1 MIARIEPDRTG
12 ASVVSIPRDSWVE
25 IPGRGFNKINAA
37 YSFGGPSLL
46 IQTVEDLT
54 ALRIDHFA
62 VIDFAGF
69 QSMVDSVGGI
79 DVAIAEATRNQGVDF
94 RQGVNH
100 LHGAQALA
108 YVQQRYGLPNG
119 DLDRAHRQQNALR
132 ALLAK
137 AASSGTLSDPIALYD
152 LLDATSRSVGVD
164 DTLSNGGLR
173 SLALDL
179 RGLRPSAVTFLNA
192 PVAGLGREGAQSVVV
207 PRRLPL
213 DGSVDGAARGQ
224 GRRVRRPLSGG
235 CTRSHHAM
243 TGPCTARMIP
253 SSSLPLSAGA
263 LRHLVPRG
271 KKPSSHHAWSTM
283 FVVGHMSEQHPT
295 GVDE

>member
-1 MIARIEPDRTG
+1 
-12 ASVVSIPRDSWVE
+12 
-25 IPGRGFNKINAA
+25 
-37 YSFGGPSLL
+37 
-46 IQTVEDLT
+46 
-54 ALRIDHFA
+54 

-79 DVAIAEATRNQGVDF
+79 DVGIAAATSNQGVDF
-94 RQGVNH
+94 RRGVNH
-100 LHGAQALA
+100 LNSAQALA
-108 YVQQRYGLPNG
+108 YVRQRYGLPNG

-164 DTLSNGGLR
+164 DTLSNDSLR
-173 SLALDL
+173 SLAFGL
-179 RGLRPSAVTFLNA
+179 RGLRPSAITFLNA

-213 DGSVDGAARGQ
+213 NGSVGGSPRGQ

-235 CTRSHHAM
+235 CTGSHHAM
-243 TGPCTARMIP
+243 TGPHTVRMIP
-253 SSSLPLSAGA
+253 SSRLPLSAGA
-263 LRHLVPRG
+263 LRHLAAGGRM
-271 KKPSSHHAWSTM
+271 PSNDHARSTM
-283 FVVGHMSEQHPT
+283 FVVAHTSEQHST

>member
-79 DVAIAEATRNQGVDF
+79 DVAIAEVTSNQGVDF

-100 LHGAQALA
+100 LDGAQALA

-132 ALLAK
+132 ALFTK

-152 LLDATSRSVGVD
+152 LLDATSHSVGVD
-164 DTLSNGGLR
+164 ETLGNDSLR
-173 SLALDL
+173 SLAFDL

-192 PVAGLGREGAQSVVV
+192 PVAGLGREGAQSVVY
-207 PRRLPL
+207 L
-213 DGSVDGAARGQ
+213 DGSRSTDLWAALRAGRVDGYADRYPADALGAT
-224 GRRVRRPLSGG
+224 
-235 CTRSHHAM
+235 TR
-243 TGPCTARMIP
+243 
-253 SSSLPLSAGA
+253 
-263 LRHLVPRG
+263 
-271 KKPSSHHAWSTM
+271 
-283 FVVGHMSEQHPT
+283 
-295 GVDE
+295 